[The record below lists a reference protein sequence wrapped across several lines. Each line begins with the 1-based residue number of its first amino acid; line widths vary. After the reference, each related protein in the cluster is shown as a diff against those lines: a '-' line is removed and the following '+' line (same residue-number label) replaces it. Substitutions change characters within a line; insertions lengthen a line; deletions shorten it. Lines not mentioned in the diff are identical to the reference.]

1 MRPRLDDLLQAA
13 AVEASRTVSQ
23 EIEYRLETSFH
34 DERMALALT
43 GSDVG
48 ALLLRMFYSAMVAE
62 GVTPDWTRDEA
73 EESRKVRAEN
83 FRATAN
89 AVIASALMLKI
100 ELPPPWHHQES
111 LRLAKRLLLRSSV
124 PMERWPNEVAYAD
137 LEPLPREL
145 PGNDGG

>member
-73 EESRKVRAEN
+73 EESRKVRA
-83 FRATAN
+83 
-89 AVIASALMLKI
+89 VIASALMLKI
-100 ELPPPWHHQES
+100 ELPPPWQHQES